1 MTGRRE
7 IKMSE
12 TNNKRVK
19 LSIVGDVQGVFF
31 RHFAK
36 KEADLLE
43 LTGWC
48 RNESDGSVFAIIE
61 GVDKNVDK
69 FVRWAREGS
78 ELATVEEI
86 DVTEEKFTGLEKEF
100 EIR

>member
-1 MTGRRE
+1 MA
-7 IKMSE
+7 E
-12 TNNKRVK
+12 TINKRVK

-36 KEADLLE
+36 KEADQLG

-48 RNESDGSVFAIIE
+48 RNESDGSVFAIVE
-61 GVDKNVDK
+61 GEAKNVDK
-69 FVRWAREGS
+69 FVRWAKEGS
-78 ELATVEEI
+78 ELATVENLEI
-86 DVTEEKFTGLEKEF
+86 VEEKYTGLEKEF